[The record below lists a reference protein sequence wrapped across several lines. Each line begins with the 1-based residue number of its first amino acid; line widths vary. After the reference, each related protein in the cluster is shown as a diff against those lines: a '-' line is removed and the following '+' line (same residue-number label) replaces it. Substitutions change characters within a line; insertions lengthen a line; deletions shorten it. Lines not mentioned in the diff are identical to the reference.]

1 MKKLFKK
8 KDSSEASINNIY
20 NLNGKVP
27 LHRAI
32 PFGLQHILAMFVAN
46 IAPILIV
53 SGACGLTAQD
63 TARLIQT
70 AMIIAGI
77 GTLIQ
82 LFPIWR
88 IGSRLPVVM
97 GISFTFVSVFCYV
110 GPKYGYSAVIGAILI
125 GGLVEAILGLFAKY
139 WRRIIT
145 PLVAACV
152 VTSIGF
158 SLLSVGA
165 NSFAGGTGSAD
176 FGSWQNWLLGGV
188 TLLACILFNL
198 FAKGHLKQL
207 SVLFGLIV
215 GYIFALCL
223 GKVDFS
229 ALQDVS
235 IVSLPQILPYK
246 PTFNLNA
253 IISVIMIFLV
263 SATETI
269 GDTSALTSTVL
280 SREAS
285 DKEISGSLAC
295 DGLVSSLSAC
305 FGCLP
310 ITSFSQNIGLIAMTK
325 VVNRFCIATGAIIMI
340 VAGIF
345 PAVGAVLATLPE
357 AVLGGC
363 TIMMFGT
370 IVVSGLQMLS
380 NCGFSQR
387 NITIAALSLA
397 IGLGFTQAPEMFA
410 IFPDIV
416 KTVFGEN
423 CVAVVFLV
431 SIILDLVI
439 PKEKKAEPAPEAN
452 A

>member
-215 GYIFALCL
+215 GYILALCL

-229 ALQDVS
+229 ALQDIS

-253 IISVIMIFLV
+253 IISVMMIFLV

-340 VAGIF
+340 IAGIF